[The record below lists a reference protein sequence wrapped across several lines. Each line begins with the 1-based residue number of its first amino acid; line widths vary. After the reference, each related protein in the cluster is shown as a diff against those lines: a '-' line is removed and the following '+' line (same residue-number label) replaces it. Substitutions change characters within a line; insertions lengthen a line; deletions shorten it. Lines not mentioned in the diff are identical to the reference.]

1 MHRAFGL
8 AAMAT
13 LAAGSAASQEIVGRN
28 QSTYSVTHRLDR
40 GDWVRI
46 ATPNGT
52 VRIIEGRG
60 TEASVEAEK
69 VVRRGSDDDVGFV
82 VRRGAGGLTVC
93 AVFDD
98 RDECDEEGNYR
109 GGDRGGNWWR
119 DHQIRI
125 NFTVTVPAGTR
136 IKAGSG
142 NGDVSIAA
150 AGAEVIAASG
160 NGRITVEGA
169 AGPVEASSGNGDIL
183 IATSQGPVNATSGNG
198 SIDVTMD
205 RLTGSPD
212 MEFTTGN
219 GRISV
224 AVPEGFGAELFASSG
239 NGRIH
244 SDFPIQQ
251 RGRINK
257 SRVRGTLGDG
267 GGRLTMTSGNGSLEV
282 VRGRSSGR

>member
-1 MHRAFGL
+1 MLRSLQLL
-8 AAMAT
+8 AVAAV
-13 LAAGSAASQEIVGRN
+13 LAGPISAQDIVGRD
-28 QSTYSVTHRLDR
+28 QSTYSVTHQLGR

-52 VRIIEGRG
+52 VKIVEGRG
-60 TEASVEAEK
+60 ADVSIEATK
-69 VVRRGSDDDVGFV
+69 VIRRGSDDDVGFV
-82 VRRGAGGLTVC
+82 VRRGSGGVTVC

-98 RDECDEEGNYR
+98 RDECDEDGDYH
-109 GGDRGGNWWR
+109 GVDRGGTWWR
-119 DHQIRI
+119 EHQIRV
-125 NFTVTVPAGTR
+125 NFTVTVPAGAR

-142 NGDVSIAA
+142 NGDVSIDA
-150 AGAEVIAASG
+150 AGAEVIATSG

-183 IATSQGPVNATSGNG
+183 VGTSLGPVNASSGNG
-198 SIDVTMD
+198 SIEVAID
-205 RLTGSPD
+205 RLEGSPD

-219 GRISV
+219 GRITV

-257 SRVRGTLGDG
+257 SRARGTLGDG

-282 VRGRSSGR
+282 VRGRASGR